1 MFSSNHGFYF
11 WRALVALKWFVY
23 LHFRISSAS
32 KRPPG
37 KLTSNLQQRTK
48 EEAHLHGRFSWP
60 IQASWE
66 SDNST
71 WEAVHKAVE
80 LVSTGQDQS
89 LAGLTTQ
96 SLSVSALLY
105 LLTSSVFQKVAS
117 TVYRCDSVMQIVF
130 SVYLIWCWQEQRVNG
145 LGTDTSCC
153 YFPVSSLNI
162 WALESLPW
170 PHNGK
175 ETKEILIQSLALSHC
190 DHCLSHFSHPVH
202 MAKKHSQQDVPFFL
216 PPLQLPHHGSSSKR
230 TNAIVGNR
238 GLPELWAMNKPDVE
252 MISISLHPI
261 YK

>member
-1 MFSSNHGFYF
+1 MLSSNHGFCF
-11 WRALVALKWFVY
+11 WRGLVALQWFAY
-23 LHFRISSAS
+23 LHFWISSAS

-37 KLTSNLQQRTK
+37 KLTSSLQQRSK

-60 IQASWE
+60 IWASQE

-71 WEAVHKAVE
+71 WQAVHKAVE
-80 LVSTGQDQS
+80 LVSTGQAQS

-153 YFPVSSLNI
+153 YFPVASLNI

-170 PHNGK
+170 SHNGK
-175 ETKEILIQSLALSHC
+175 ETREILIQSLALSHC
-190 DHCLSHFSHPVH
+190 DHCLSHFSHSVH
-202 MAKKHSQQDVPFFL
+202 MEKKKKKKHTDNRCPFLFDL
-216 PPLQLPHHGSSSKR
+216 SPASPP
-230 TNAIVGNR
+230 
-238 GLPELWAMNKPDVE
+238 W
-252 MISISLHPI
+252 
-261 YK
+261 